1 MDKGLEN
8 AGIDY
13 FSQLYGATSDQG
25 EPQQTVIDKWRDTL
39 IAKAYRT
46 YSSAHLSESD
56 VLDVGCG
63 YGWLLDAFEGARSLS
78 GVDIAHH
85 AIEQA
90 SNRKPERIFKQGNVQ
105 NPIPFSHNFDLI
117 LAVNV
122 IEHLTDPE
130 AGITSIANA
139 TKPGGIV
146 IVHLPTI
153 TNWFTEWG
161 YSKLYDSDP
170 THIYRPSGQTVRE
183 LFEQSGFTTLRDS
196 YLPHFLPA
204 LTKIWPIHPAYF
216 AIFRKTTNAASELPS
231 SPDQ

>member
-1 MDKGLEN
+1 MDKNLEN

-13 FSQLYGATSDQG
+13 FSALYGATSNQG
-25 EPQQTVIDKWRDTL
+25 QPQQTVIDKWRDAL

-46 YSSAHLSESD
+46 YSSTDLSQSD

-78 GVDIAHH
+78 GIDIAHH

-90 SNRKPERIFKQGNVQ
+90 SNRMPQRYFKQANLQ
-105 NPIPFSHNFDLI
+105 DPIPFTHSFDLI
-117 LAVNV
+117 LAINV
-122 IEHLTDPE
+122 IEHLSDPE

-139 TKPGGIV
+139 TKAGGII

-170 THIYRPSGQTVRE
+170 THIYRPTGTTVRK
-183 LFEQSGFTTLRDS
+183 LFEQAGCETLRDS

-204 LTKIWPIHPAYF
+204 LTKIWPIHPAYL
-216 AIFRKTTNAASELPS
+216 AIFRKTTSASSRIDTP
-231 SPDQ
+231 

>member
-1 MDKGLEN
+1 MDKNLEN

-13 FSQLYGATSDQG
+13 FSQLYRATSDMG
-25 EPQQTVIDKWRDTL
+25 EPQQTVFDKWRDKL
-39 IAKAYRT
+39 IAKAYRR
-46 YSSAHLSESD
+46 YSSAQLSQSD

-78 GVDIAHH
+78 GIDIAHH
-85 AIEQA
+85 AIEEA
-90 SNRKPERIFKQGNVQ
+90 SNRMPQRFFKQANLQ
-105 NPIPFSHNFDLI
+105 DPIPFSHRFDLI
-117 LAVNV
+117 LAINV

-139 TKPGGIV
+139 TKPNGIV
-146 IVHLPTI
+146 IIHLPTI

-170 THIYRPSGQTVRE
+170 THIYRPSGQKVRE
-183 LFEQSGFTTLRDS
+183 LFEQSGFETLRDS

-204 LTKIWPIHPAYF
+204 LTKIWPIHPAYC
-216 AIFRKTTNAASELPS
+216 AIFRKITDPSSELPS
-231 SPDQ
+231 SH